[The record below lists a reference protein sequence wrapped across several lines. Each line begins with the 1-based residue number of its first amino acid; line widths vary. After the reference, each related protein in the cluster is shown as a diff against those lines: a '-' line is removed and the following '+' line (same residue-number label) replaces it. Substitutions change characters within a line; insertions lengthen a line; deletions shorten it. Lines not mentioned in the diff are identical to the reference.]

1 MYDMAMYFTKQ
12 EFEVRAGA
20 HDDWR
25 SFVEKLFD
33 LMEKHGGLERASNL
47 NSFGYPRKYTIIA
60 LWENRDRAS
69 AFGRSEELIQL
80 LREARPQEAATPLTP
95 LEAFEIVHRV
105 GPAHGAKV
113 GYIIDQRIEA
123 GPGRI
128 QAYEDARLKL
138 FELRRDHGTGF
149 VFNLLAKFLGGGNR
163 YLVVGAFTDPESEAA
178 TAENPELAQYWRE
191 YGPTTIPIATETRE
205 PYEFV
210 HVSGTVPVPQA

>member
-1 MYDMAMYFTKQ
+1 MAMYFTKQ

-25 SFVEKLFD
+25 SFVEKLFK

-60 LWENRDRAS
+60 LWESRDRAS

-105 GPAHGAKV
+105 SGVGGSKV
-113 GYIIDQRIEA
+113 GYIIDQKIEA

-149 VFNLLAKFLGGGNR
+149 AFNILARFLGGGNR
-163 YLVVGAFTDPESEAA
+163 YLVVGGFTDADSEAA
-178 TAENPELAQYWRE
+178 TAASPELVQYWRE
-191 YGPTTIPIATETRE
+191 YGPATIPIATEMRE
-205 PYEFV
+205 PYEFAKV
-210 HVSGTVPVPQA
+210 AGTVPVPQV